1 MKTYIMYT
9 YLIINKVFGLGF
21 FLTIIFGIFNM
32 IFDIYK

>member
-9 YLIINKVFGLGF
+9 YLIINKVFSLG